1 MIRKRT
7 TTQRGLGWAHRQQVA
22 ALFTRHQDGTLCWWC
37 DRPMYRTAQ
46 RNWDRATLEG
56 DHSTPRSQGGR
67 VADRLLHSTC
77 NRSRGD
83 GSNDDQRPSMTG
95 VHPKKAST
103 ADRPDLGVLAMAW
116 PR

>member
-1 MIRKRT
+1 
-7 TTQRGLGWAHRQQVA
+7 
-22 ALFTRHQDGTLCWWC
+22 
-37 DRPMYRTAQ
+37 MYRAAE

-56 DHSTPRSQGGR
+56 DHSTPRSHGGH

-83 GSNDDQRPSMTG
+83 GSNDAQRPAVTG
-95 VHPKKAST
+95 RDPEPHKPNERA
-103 ADRPDLGVLAMAW
+103 DLGTLAMRW